1 MGKVSVSILAGAVVL
16 LVAVIVLGRLSSR
29 ENLQKSDVAVNP
41 LDAVGQASPSAGEPE
56 ASPSAVREQFLSA
69 PIMQIN
75 LSKKYTAVFNTSEG
89 TMSVQLNPKVA
100 PLTVN
105 NFVYLARQHF
115 YDNTIFHRVVKDFMI
130 QGGDPQGTGMGGP
143 GYTLPAEIKALH
155 KRGSI
160 ATARQ
165 GDAVNPKRES
175 SGSQFYIAHKDLPFL
190 DGQYTVFGQ
199 VASGI
204 EVVDKIASVPV
215 GPGESGEMSK
225 PLEPVILRSVEIN
238 EK

>member
-16 LVAVIVLGRLSSR
+16 LTAVIVLGRLSSQ
-29 ENLQKSDVAVNP
+29 ENLQKSDVAANP
-41 LDAVGQASPSAGEPE
+41 LDAVGPASPSAGEPE
-56 ASPSAVREQFLSA
+56 ASPSAVSEQFLSA

-75 LSKKYTAVFNTSEG
+75 LSKKYTAIFNTSEG
-89 TMSVQLNPKVA
+89 TMSVQLNPQAA

-105 NFVYLARQHF
+105 NFVFLARKHF
-115 YDNTIFHRVVKDFMI
+115 YDNTIFHRVVKNFMI

-160 ATARQ
+160 AMARQ

-175 SGSQFYIAHKDLPFL
+175 SGSQFYIAQKDLPFL

-199 VASGI
+199 VVTGLN
-204 EVVDKIASVPV
+204 VVDAIASAPV
-215 GPGESGEMSK
+215 GPSEMGEMSK
-225 PLEPVILRSVEIN
+225 PENPVVLRSVEII